1 MTQRVNSNRIADNAV
16 TAPKLSGGGVSTEL
30 IVDGAVTAVKI
41 ADSSI
46 TEIKIA
52 TDAVTSTKIAT
63 GAVTSTKVASG
74 LLIPSGTVM
83 LFVQTAAPTGWTK
96 STTHN
101 DKALRVVSGAASS
114 GGNTA
119 FSATFVNRTPAGT
132 VAVSG
137 TNSGGAVSDS
147 GLAESQ
153 LASHA
158 HTEQLMSSVA
168 TMSTTGT
175 RIGGSGSGTT
185 NRTAT
190 SPTQGAGSGGAHGHG
205 FTQPSWS
212 GSGTFTGTALDFGV
226 QYVDTIIATKD

>member
-1 MTQRVNSNRIADNAV
+1 MPTQRINTNRIANNSITTVKISENSIV
-16 TAPKLSGGGVSTEL
+16 TAD
-30 IVDGAVTAVKI
+30 IVDGAVT
-41 ADSSI
+41 
-46 TEIKIA
+46 EIKIG

-63 GAVTSTKVASG
+63 GAVTSAKVQSG

-101 DKALRVVSGAASS
+101 DKALRIVSGSASG

-119 FSATFVNRTPAGT
+119 FSSTFVNRTPAGT
-132 VAVSG
+132 VSG
-137 TNSGGAVSDS
+137 TNTGGAVSDA
-147 GLAESQ
+147 GLTEAQ
-153 LASHA
+153 LPSHA

-168 TMSTTGT
+168 TMTTTGT

-190 SPTQGAGSGGAHGHG
+190 SPTLGTGSGSVHGHG
-205 FTQPSWS
+205 FTQPSW
-212 GSGTFTGTALDFGV
+212 SGTFTGTALDFGV
-226 QYVDTIIATKD
+226 QYVDAIIAIKD

>member
-1 MTQRVNSNRIADNAV
+1 MTQRVNSNRIANNAI
-16 TAPKLSGGGVSTEL
+16 TAPKLSGGGVSTDL
-30 IVDGAVTAVKI
+30 IADSAVTAVKI
-41 ADSSI
+41 ADSAV
-46 TEIKIA
+46 TEI
-52 TDAVTSTKIAT
+52 KIAT
-63 GAVTSTKVASG
+63 GAVTSAKVQSG

-101 DKALRVVSGAASS
+101 DKALRVVSGSASS

-119 FSATFVNRTPAGT
+119 FSSTFVNRTPAGT
-132 VAVSG
+132 VSG
-137 TNSGGAVSDS
+137 TNADGAVGNS
-147 GLAESQ
+147 GLSEGQ
-153 LASHA
+153 LAPHA

-175 RIGGSGSGTT
+175 RIGGSASGTT

-190 SPTQGAGSGGAHGHG
+190 SPTLGTGSGAAHGHG
-205 FTQPSWS
+205 FTNPTW
-212 GSGTFTGTALDFGV
+212 SGTFTGTALDFGV